1 MLQILT
7 RLTNSVQTRGGEL
20 GTLRVREHPLSMQVH
35 PLTDK
40 STPQNERKLNE
51 TPFRTDAQQIFDGFD
66 VHIMF
71 MSG

>member
-40 STPQNERKLNE
+40 S
-51 TPFRTDAQQIFDGFD
+51 IDGFD